1 MDTTALATGTNTN
14 NNNNNNDGTNTN
26 VKGSQQ
32 KDEITTDKKSEI
44 RVYKKSSLNGKI
56 TVYLGKRDFVDHI
69 AYVDPIDGVILIDRD
84 YVKDKKVFSHVLATF
99 SYGRDDLDVLGLTFR
114 KELYLVN
121 EQIYPDTTR
130 RHYSKQCPYY
140 IEGVSDTMP
149 IECDEALPADNTN
162 SKQNH
167 GHSQS
172 SSTPQQ
178 NQHYHNQQHHNA
190 HQHHPQYRKPQ
201 RPLTRLQERLVKK
214 LGPNAF
220 PFFFELPPL
229 CPASVTLQPGPGD
242 SGKPCGVDY
251 ELKAYIA
258 SSPDE
263 KPPKRDSIRL
273 AIRKIMYA
281 PSKQGEQPM
290 VEVSKDF
297 MMSPNKL
304 NLEVSL
310 DKELYYHGES
320 IAVNVHISNNSNR
333 TVKKVKV
340 SVRQFADICLFST
353 AQYKCTVAEI
363 ESEEGCPVGPG
374 ATLSKVY
381 NLTPLL
387 AFNKDKRGLALDGQ
401 LKHEDTN
408 LASSTLMTDSSQ
420 KENLGIVVQ
429 YKVRVKLALGPLG
442 GDISAEL
449 PVTLMHPKPEGE
461 DDLLISKSSPIGLNL
476 GEGSRQRRG
485 STSRNPLESIFGKT
499 MACKCD
505 VAITSSSTKLSSQQQ
520 QQQPITTETT
530 FDNHKRTS
538 AGGNGTST
546 NSNDNALDFETNNNS
561 SNQQLLLDEQDLIQ
575 LDDDNDDIIF
585 EDFARMRLDH
595 TTNELSSSQKSYE
608 EQQLHQQQLQHH
620 QELFQQQSGDEQ
632 QPFGCGG
639 GSSSSSSTTDQ
650 TKELFT
656 QNSIIINQNNNDNK
670 NNNNNSN
677 NNGNNSNQHSE
688 RFNPTAS
695 SS

>member
-1 MDTTALATGTNTN
+1 MATEIESGIITDSQCFDTKPEKTSA
-14 NNNNNNDGTNTN
+14 
-26 VKGSQQ
+26 QQ
-32 KDEITTDKKSEI
+32 GIQSDRSAGNGGCSDSKEKKCEI

-69 AYVDPIDGVILIDRD
+69 AYVDPIDGVVLIDRD
-84 YVKDKKVFSHVLATF
+84 YIKDKKVFGHVLATF

-121 EQIYPDTTR
+121 EQIFPDTTR
-130 RHYSKQCPYY
+130 RHYNKSCPYY
-140 IEGVSDTMP
+140 IEGVSDTIMIDP
-149 IECDEALPADNTN
+149 VNEKRP
-162 SKQNH
+162 
-167 GHSQS
+167 
-172 SSTPQQ
+172 P
-178 NQHYHNQQHHNA
+178 
-190 HQHHPQYRKPQ
+190 

-214 LGPNAF
+214 LGVNAF

-251 ELKAYIA
+251 ELKAYVA
-258 SSPDE
+258 NSLDE
-263 KPPKRDSIRL
+263 KPSKRDSIRL

-310 DKELYYHGES
+310 DRKLYHHGES
-320 IAVNVHISNNSNR
+320 IAVNVHVSNNSNR

-381 NLTPLL
+381 YLRPLL
-387 AFNKDKRGLALDGQ
+387 ADNKDKRGLALDGQ

-408 LASSTLMTDSSQ
+408 LASSTLLTEFSQ

-429 YKVRVKLALGPLG
+429 YKVRVKLSLGPLG

-461 DDLLISKSSPIGLNL
+461 DEYLSKSSPIVI
-476 GEGSRQRRG
+476 GSPSG
-485 STSRNPLESIFGKT
+485 SGIEKNYVKKSDSIFGRVIV
-499 MACKCD
+499 CKCESNVD
-505 VAITSSSTKLSSQQQ
+505 EQENKTK
-520 QQQPITTETT
+520 P
-530 FDNHKRTS
+530 N
-538 AGGNGTST
+538 
-546 NSNDNALDFETNNNS
+546 
-561 SNQQLLLDEQDLIQ
+561 EQDLIQ
-575 LDDDNDDIIF
+575 LDDDNEIIF
-585 EDFARMRLDH
+585 EDFARLKMD
-595 TTNELSSSQKSYE
+595 TADLSCSNKSNE
-608 EQQLHQQQLQHH
+608 EQ
-620 QELFQQQSGDEQ
+620 FQ
-632 QPFGCGG
+632 
-639 GSSSSSSTTDQ
+639 
-650 TKELFT
+650 
-656 QNSIIINQNNNDNK
+656 NYMNNLAT
-670 NNNNNSN
+670 NNSTDIT
-677 NNGNNSNQHSE
+677 NSPQLTTQVDALKQKDCDPSTQKIDE
-688 RFNPTAS
+688 KLL
-695 SS
+695 